1 MALVIAQSGEGGP
14 DVMKAEER
22 DIATP
27 GIGFVKLAQKA
38 IGFNYFD
45 VLQRRGLISNDEP
58 GRIMGIEGAGI
69 VLEVGPGV
77 QRIAVGDRVGYL
89 RSQGAYAETRLI
101 EADLLFHLPQDIN
114 FEIAAA
120 LTVKGFMAWL
130 CANHLFEVQ
139 PGQAVL
145 VTTAAGGVGSL
156 TTRLAAYRGARVI
169 GVVGS
174 DAKRSLARANGAVDV
189 AVGLEEAIE
198 MVARHTDGMGVDVVF
213 DGIGADTAERLFAA
227 GSVRHG
233 GTAISFGASADW
245 PRADHQ
251 SVAERG
257 FTFQAP
263 QAMNYL
269 RSAGALPEAMAEVF
283 ALYRNG
289 AFGSISPVSYHL
301 RDAVALHHAA
311 ERRDAASLSILIP

>member
-1 MALVIAQSGEGGP
+1 MALVIAQNGQGGP

-22 DIATP
+22 EIAAP
-27 GIGFVKLAQKA
+27 GTGFVKLAQKA

-45 VLQRRGLISNDEP
+45 VLQRRGLISGDEP

-77 QRIAVGDRVGYL
+77 QGIAVGDRVGYL

-101 EADLLFHLPQDIN
+101 EADLLYQLPQDIS

-130 CANHLFEVQ
+130 CANHLFQVQ
-139 PGQAVL
+139 PGHTVL

-156 TTRLAAYRGARVI
+156 TSRLATYCGARVI

-174 DAKRSLARANGAVDV
+174 DAKRSLARSNGAADV

-198 MVARHTDGMGVDVVF
+198 IVAQHTDGMGVDVVF
-213 DGIGADTAERLFAA
+213 DGLGTDTAERLFAA

-233 GTAISFGASADW
+233 GTAISFGASSGW
-245 PRADHQ
+245 PRADQ
-251 SVAERG
+251 ESVAERG
-257 FTFQAP
+257 FTFLAP

-289 AFGSISPVSYHL
+289 AFGSIAPISYHL
-301 RDAVALHHAA
+301 RDAVMLHHAA